1 MPEQATDNSRNADA
15 ASPFRTGS
23 AGRAGLRKPDPAA
36 QGAPYGPAGHV
47 AGRAEPAGSTAA
59 GSTAAGGTAAGG
71 TAESHRAHMS
81 GPSPVGGSYMTV
93 RGALV
98 AMFCIFLLTCLMA
111 SWLHIAV
118 LAGFGYAATC
128 VLAPF
133 FVRRHVL
140 LHVIVAPPA
149 IFMASVIITQVL
161 TAQGTSRHGRA
172 LSVLEGTLLTLAGI
186 APWLLAGT
194 ALGVGGAMTRGL
206 PECVRQVAAELRGDR
221 SAVAEDDARHPAA
234 ASGKS

>member
-1 MPEQATDNSRNADA
+1 MPEQATDNSRNADV
-15 ASPFRTGS
+15 ASPLQARS
-23 AGRAGLRKPDPAA
+23 AGRAGLRKADPAA
-36 QGAPYGPAGHV
+36 QGGPHGPAGHV
-47 AGRAEPAGSTAA
+47 AAGHVAARAVPAGGVAA
-59 GSTAAGGTAAGG
+59 DGTVAGG

-81 GPSPVGGSYMTV
+81 GPSPVGGPYVTV

-118 LAGFGYAATC
+118 LAGLGYAASC

-133 FVRRHVL
+133 LVRRHVL
-140 LHVIVAPPA
+140 LHVVIAPPA

-206 PECVRQVAAELRGDR
+206 PECVRQIAAELRGDT
-221 SAVAEDDARHPAA
+221 SAVTNDARDRAA